1 MNQISDR
8 LRGLVQ
14 SDIRRM
20 SRECDRVNGINL
32 GQGICD
38 LPTIPELVEGACD
51 AIVANKATYSK
62 FEGIDLLRERIAR
75 KLAHYNGL
83 TVDPAKEIVVTVGS
97 SGGFLTAAMA
107 TLNAGDEVIL
117 FEPYYGYHLNT
128 LSVLGFIPKFVPLQA
143 PDWSID
149 FDALRAAFTLKTRAI
164 VVCTPSN
171 PSGKMFTREE
181 LEKIGALCREFNAWV
196 FTDEIY
202 EYIVYDGRE
211 HVSMA
216 SIPSCRDITITISGF
231 SKTFSITGWRIGY
244 AVADPQVAG
253 PIGLMN
259 DLFAICAPTPLQ
271 WGVARA
277 LEVPDSYYRS
287 ATIAKPRNRSSKM
300 PGWLPFRDPHFS
312 FRMPARGCCV
322 SATRRISSHSKKP
335 ASGFGRSLL
344 FEFQVPIDE
353 LEVELERRDFP
364 GAVLTAQLDVVAAD
378 EQARSRRRRLRASPA
393 PSPFRKESG
402 RPRPQ

>member
-20 SRECDRVNGINL
+20 SRECERVGGINL

-51 AIVANKATYSK
+51 AITSNKATYSK

-75 KLAHYNGL
+75 KVEHYNGFKA
-83 TVDPAKEIVVTVGS
+83 DPAKEIVVTVGS

-128 LSVLGFIPKFVPLQA
+128 LTVLGFVPKFVPLTA
-143 PDWSID
+143 PDWEID
-149 FDALRAAFTLKTRAI
+149 FDRLRAAFTPKTKAI

-181 LEKIGALCREFNAWV
+181 LERIGALCREFGAWI

-202 EYIVYDGRE
+202 EYIVYDGRT
-211 HVSMA
+211 HVSIA
-216 SIPSCRDITITISGF
+216 SIPSCRDLTITISGF

-244 AVADPQVAG
+244 AIADARVAG

-277 LEVPDSYYRS
+277 LEVPDEYYRNMAADYQKKRDLLAAALDAAGFRPSVPQGSYYML
-287 ATIAKPRNRSSKM
+287 ATIP
-300 PGWLPFRDPHFS
+300 
-312 FRMPARGCCV
+312 
-322 SATRRISSHSKKP
+322 
-335 ASGFGRSLL
+335 
-344 FEFQVPIDE
+344 EE
-353 LEVELERRDFP
+353 LEDDKAAANALLEEAGVASVPGSAFFVSGAGKRMLRFCFAKDFAALEE
-364 GAVLTAQLDVVAAD
+364 GCKRIREFRAV
-378 EQARSRRRRLRASPA
+378 RA
-393 PSPFRKESG
+393 
-402 RPRPQ
+402 